1 MTRPNPDQMS
11 KRIRNRVLF
20 LLTEKERK
28 EKRRIK
34 RSELVKALNV
44 SPNTISS
51 WLRDEVT
58 KIEAHVLIGLCDYF
72 ECKIEDLIYIEE
84 VEETPETS

>member
-1 MTRPNPDQMS
+1 MV

-34 RSELVKALNV
+34 RAELVRALNV
-44 SPNTISS
+44 SPNTVSS
-51 WLRDEVT
+51 WLQDDVRKFED
-58 KIEAHVLIGLCDYF
+58 HVVIGWCEYF
-72 ECKIEDLIYIEE
+72 DCKIEDLIYISDEDE
-84 VEETPETS
+84 A

>member
-1 MTRPNPDQMS
+1 MS